1 MDRDQ
6 ERLKKFRE
14 SGQEAVRLQLA
25 LEAYRDS
32 EGLSPKAR
40 EAYRAYLRRRRRPAA
55 EAVIRDGSL
64 EQLQRLWVDGILTE
78 RDREDCLEKAWQ
90 AGQAEMA
97 AWLLG
102 PQKPEAALEN
112 PLSGDPSPDG
122 TSAVP
127 AGELHLGAASTESGG
142 RAILRLIRSGLQLR
156 LPAFALAFGALP
168 ASEEPR
174 LDRCLGTDGQ
184 RLYFQPQLLEEQ
196 FQRSRQKLEQIY
208 LHTSL
213 HALYLHVVAERG
225 RKPELWEAACD
236 WTVEYRAAELLDGG
250 AGSPKKAPGQAMPT
264 HAQAGE
270 GAVELRARWFRQ
282 LEETGLPVRAEA
294 AYRWLEG
301 HPEAAQEL
309 QALFRRDAH
318 PWQWEPAAPALQIS
332 GGNSPGG
339 DGGTAGGG
347 EGSGTGCQEDQVADS
362 PPAAAEW
369 KERLLALGRMEE
381 TVRRWN
387 RIQRQVSRPA
397 GARQG
402 RRGTQAGSGQEAAV
416 LEKRRKVFDYRRFL
430 KRYAVFREEMQ
441 LDMDSFDYLPYLYSR
456 EHYEKLLLLEPL
468 EYAEVNRLEE
478 LVIAIDTSGS
488 CSGPVVRRFLEETYQ
503 IFSETE
509 NFFRRMQVA
518 VVQCDSMIQDC
529 TIIHCREEWEAY
541 VKELKIQ
548 GLGGTDFRPVF
559 QLVEQMRDKGRL
571 RNLKGLLYF
580 TDGDGIYPSQ
590 KPPYETAFVFLND
603 AYQKQTVPDWAVTLN
618 LRLRL

>member
-25 LEAYRDS
+25 LEEYRRS
-32 EGLSPKAR
+32 GTLAPEAR
-40 EAYRAYLRRRRRPAA
+40 EEYRRYLQRRRRPAA
-55 EAVIRDGSL
+55 EAVIREGSL
-64 EQLQRLWVDGILTE
+64 EQLQRLWAEGILTG

-97 AWLLG
+97 AWLLE
-102 PQKPEAALEN
+102 PQGSRELAAWGR
-112 PLSGDPSPDG
+112 PLSGKPHAG
-122 TSAVP
+122 GAAAVP
-127 AGELHLGAASTESGG
+127 GRKPGLGPDSPESGG
-142 RAILRLIRSGLQLR
+142 AAILRLIRSGLQLR

-168 ASEEPR
+168 AAEDPQ
-174 LDRCLGTDGQ
+174 LGWCLGTDGQ
-184 RLYFQPQLLEEQ
+184 RLYFQPRLLKEQ
-196 FQRSRQKLEQIY
+196 FQRSRQELERVY

-236 WTVEYRAAELLDGG
+236 WTVEYQAAELLDSG
-250 AGSPKKAPGQAMPT
+250 ADGPKGSSG
-264 HAQAGE
+264 
-270 GAVELRARWFRQ
+270 RALPAAEPRALWFRQ
-282 LEETGLPVRAEA
+282 LEETGVPVQAEA
-294 AYRWLEG
+294 AYRWLED
-301 HPEAAQEL
+301 HPEAVPEL

-318 PWQWEPAAPALQIS
+318 PWQWEPAAPALQTS
-332 GGNSPGG
+332 GGGAAG
-339 DGGTAGGG
+339 DGGAAGGGG
-347 EGSGTGCQEDQVADS
+347 EGSGTGRQEEQMAGS
-362 PPAAAEW
+362 PPTAAEW
-369 KERLLALGRMEE
+369 KERLQALGRMEE
-381 TVRRWN
+381 TARRWN
-387 RIQRQVSRPA
+387 RIQGQVHHSA

-402 RRGTQAGSGQEAAV
+402 RRGTQAGSGQETAV

-518 VVQCDSMIQDC
+518 VIQCDSMIQDC
-529 TIIHCREEWEAY
+529 TLIHCREEWDAY
-541 VKELKIQ
+541 VKGLKIQ

-559 QLVEQMRDKGRL
+559 RLVEQMREKGQL

-580 TDGDGIYPSQ
+580 TDGDGIYPSR

-603 AYQKQTVPDWAVTLN
+603 TYQKQTVPDWAVTLN
-618 LRLRL
+618 LRL